1 MPHRHHLFVL
11 IVSAHRG
18 YPRWVNS
25 GADFIE
31 IDVRRNADGVYVVS
45 HDELQPGTEHPT
57 LDEALDAAAGRV
69 GVQLDLKENGDDLE
83 VVLAALGKCPANKLA
98 VTSGLSES
106 IRAIKDQFP
115 DIKAGLTRQHVEE
128 TDADFIALDQSY
140 ATDEA
145 LDFCARHAIPVW
157 VWTVDERKLMKRLI
171 KDKRIAGIITNR
183 PDLAL
188 RLRRD
193 RS

>member
-1 MPHRHHLFVL
+1 MPHRHHLCVL

-31 IDVRRNADGVYVVS
+31 IDVRRNANGVYVIS
-45 HDELQPGTEHPT
+45 HDELQPGAGHPT
-57 LDEALDAAAGRV
+57 LDEVLDAAAGRV
-69 GVQLDLKENGDDLE
+69 GVQLDLKENGDDLA
-83 VVLAALGKCPANKLA
+83 VVQAALVKCPADRLA

-106 IRAIKDQFP
+106 IRAIKDRFP
-115 DIKAGLTRQHVEE
+115 DVKAGLTRQHVEQ

-145 LDFCARHAIPVW
+145 LDFCTRYAIPVW
-157 VWTVDERKLMKRLI
+157 VWTVDERKLMERFI

>member
-1 MPHRHHLFVL
+1 MPHRHHLCVL
-11 IVSAHRG
+11 IVSVHRG

-83 VVLAALGKCPANKLA
+83 VVQAALGKCPADRLA

-106 IRAIKDQFP
+106 IRAIKDRFP
-115 DIKAGLTRQHVEE
+115 GVKAGLTRQHVEQ
-128 TDADFIALDQSY
+128 TDADFIALDQGY

-145 LDFCARHAIPVW
+145 LDFCARYAIPVW
-157 VWTVDERKLMKRLI
+157 VWTVDERKQMTRFI
-171 KDKRIAGIITNR
+171 KDKRVAGIITNR

>member
-25 GADFIE
+25 GADYIE

-45 HDELQPGTEHPT
+45 HDELHPGTEHPT
-57 LDEALDAAAGRV
+57 LDEVLEAAAGRV

-83 VVLAALGKCPANKLA
+83 VVRAALQKCPPDRLA

-106 IRAIKDQFP
+106 IRAIMDQFP
-115 DIKAGLTRQHVEE
+115 DIKAILTREYVVVTE
-128 TDADFIALDQSY
+128 ADFIVLGQCFATVVALD
-140 ATDEA
+140 
-145 LDFCARHAIPVW
+145 LFARHAI
-157 VWTVDERKLMKRLI
+157 TVCVLI
-171 KDKRIAGIITNR
+171 VTE
-183 PDLAL
+183 LTTMT
-188 RLRRD
+188 
-193 RS
+193 

>member
-1 MPHRHHLFVL
+1 MPDR
-11 IVSAHRG
+11 
-18 YPRWVNS
+18 
-25 GADFIE
+25 
-31 IDVRRNADGVYVVS
+31 
-45 HDELQPGTEHPT
+45 T
-57 LDEALDAAAGRV
+57 LLDAMAVRIISALRDPVRGRW
-69 GVQLDLKENGDDLE
+69 NGHHGLDDLE
-83 VVLAALGKCPANKLA
+83 VVRAALQKCPPDRLA

-106 IRAIKDQFP
+106 IRAIKDRFP
-115 DIKAGLTRQHVEE
+115 GVKAGLTRQHVEQ

-145 LDFCARHAIPVW
+145 LDFCARYAVPVW
-157 VWTVDERKLMKRLI
+157 VWTVDERKQMTRFI
-171 KDKRIAGIITNR
+171 KDERVAGIITSR